1 MRATAKRWTPPL
13 WTAPKSPALLS
24 LHSMEVTGSSG
35 NADSRGQRMAPRP
48 LPISCRLSGATP
60 RSMPRTCCTR
70 GSSVFTLNLCKRR
83 PASSPSTIEA
93 ESRPSRPRTN
103 APASSE
109 KYPSIAV
116 NYDIPMARTKS
127 ADGVIVQTLR
137 TIALRHPDTE
147 EGIACN
153 GTAVESS
160 AFKVR
165 KRTFLFARK
174 VDLRLKLLE
183 SIPEANQLAAKEP
196 DIY

>member
-1 MRATAKRWTPPL
+1 MLAMVC
-13 WTAPKSPALLS
+13 KSP
-24 LHSMEVTGSSG
+24 SS
-35 NADSRGQRMAPRP
+35 
-48 LPISCRLSGATP
+48 
-60 RSMPRTCCTR
+60 
-70 GSSVFTLNLCKRR
+70 
-83 PASSPSTIEA
+83 IEA

-127 ADGVIVQTLR
+127 ADGGIVQTLR

-147 EGIACN
+147 EGIACE

-165 KRTFLFARK
+165 KKTFLFARK

-183 SIPEANQLAAKEP
+183 SLPEANQLAAKEP
-196 DIY
+196 ERYSVGIGGWILVKFGEQPPPIDVLKAWIDESYKLMLGPPKKTARKRQ